1 MNSRRMPIIRQVTS
15 SRPNT
20 VDSSE
25 DQELKS
31 SDERMRKASGVDPGL
46 QCAFIQAGRRGRRGL
61 VAGAAWAMVSV
72 LPPSATGRVASA
84 PRRQPPGENTEE
96 GGAPPLIG
104 GAAGRHAA

>member
-46 QCAFIQAGRRGRRGL
+46 QCAFIQAGGGGRRVL
-61 VAGAAWAMVSV
+61 VLGGAWAMVSRIHT
-72 LPPSATGRVASA
+72 SGTGGLGRSEERRVGKE
-84 PRRQPPGENTEE
+84 RRSRWV
-96 GGAPPLIG
+96 A
-104 GAAGRHAA
+104 